1 MLMQIEAYISHK
13 GKIPILLVLM
23 LLNQECLTL
32 GVAKLYIVMFF
43 YKKNWFQQLQ
53 LHDDWKWFFTKYSSL
68 VHYSLLEHKCEF
80 VIYPPIWLNL
90 RRCILH
96 QKFRS
101 NIMDQSTML
110 ITHSHII
117 CGVILNLGCNA
128 STSETQNF
136 KIWVLKK
143 K

>member
-53 LHDDWKWFFTKYSSL
+53 LHDD
-68 VHYSLLEHKCEF
+68 
-80 VIYPPIWLNL
+80 
-90 RRCILH
+90 
-96 QKFRS
+96 
-101 NIMDQSTML
+101 
-110 ITHSHII
+110 
-117 CGVILNLGCNA
+117 
-128 STSETQNF
+128 
-136 KIWVLKK
+136 
-143 K
+143 